1 MHRFFINPTSLKAD
15 QVTLTKE
22 QARQIKQVLRLK
34 SQDRILVLDDTGR
47 EYEVV
52 LEEVDRERVS
62 GHIVETRDSQG
73 EPAVSLTLYQSLVS
87 REKFE
92 WVLQKGTEVGIRRF
106 VPVHTQ
112 RSIVRSAAGLTPQR
126 RQRWQRILKEAAE
139 QCARG
144 RIPELKEPM
153 TFTACLKDL
162 SSYDRVFLTGPGDS
176 GSTLASCL
184 DQPQDK
190 IRSVA
195 LFIGPEG
202 GFSDEE
208 VTQARASGVTVVGLG
223 PRILRTE
230 TAGIVGATLVLYELG
245 EYGV

>member
-1 MHRFFINPTSLKAD
+1 MHRFFVNPTSLKAD
-15 QVTLTKE
+15 QVTLPKE

-47 EYEVV
+47 EYEVI
-52 LEEVDRERVS
+52 LEEVVRERVT
-62 GHIVETRDSQG
+62 GHVVHTRDSQG

-87 REKFE
+87 RDKFE

-106 VPVHTQ
+106 VPVRTQ
-112 RSIVRSAAGLTPQR
+112 RSIVRGAAGFTPQR

-139 QCARG
+139 QSARG
-144 RIPELKEPM
+144 RIPELKEPV
-153 TFTACLKDL
+153 TFASCLQDL
-162 SSYDRVFLTGPGDS
+162 SSYDRVLLARAGGQEASLS
-176 GSTLASCL
+176 GSL
-184 DQPQDK
+184 DQQWDK
-190 IRSVA
+190 IRTAA

-208 VTQARASGVTVVGLG
+208 VDQARVAGVTIVGLG

-230 TAGIVGATLVLYELG
+230 TAAVVGAALVLYELG
-245 EYGV
+245 EYRV